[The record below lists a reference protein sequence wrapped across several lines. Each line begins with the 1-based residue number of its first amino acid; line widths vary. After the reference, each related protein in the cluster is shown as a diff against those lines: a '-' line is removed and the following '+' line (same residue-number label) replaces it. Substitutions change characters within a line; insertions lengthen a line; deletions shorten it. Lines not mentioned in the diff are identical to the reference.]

1 LISQQ
6 AQQHLMAKRIGIAE
20 ATTTLVT
27 GRPPILVLIAGAT
40 GVGKST
46 TAVKV
51 ANEHSFARLL
61 STDAIREIMRVVD
74 TSDNAA
80 LHRSS
85 FSKGESG
92 DAVLDWQDTCKAVEA
107 GVQATIE
114 RAQREGIDLIL
125 EGVHIEPSSRIL
137 RSWTEAGGIAIGI
150 VMHVEDESQHIS
162 FLKQRESHSF
172 RNADRYISS
181 ITRIRSI
188 QESLKEKA
196 KISGWNTLDPTRVK
210 DTLERFNHWF
220 DLAWNEWRKK
230 R

>member
-1 LISQQ
+1 MISQQ

-20 ATTTLVT
+20 TTTTIVT

-74 TSDNAA
+74 TSGNSA

-85 FSKGESG
+85 FSRGESG

-107 GVQATIE
+107 GVKATIE

-137 RSWTEAGGIAIGI
+137 RSWKDAGGIAIGI

-181 ITRIRSI
+181 LPRIRSI
-188 QESLKEKA
+188 QDSLKEKA
-196 KISGWNTLDPTRVK
+196 RISEWNTLDPTRVK
-210 DTLERFNHWF
+210 DTLERFNHWL